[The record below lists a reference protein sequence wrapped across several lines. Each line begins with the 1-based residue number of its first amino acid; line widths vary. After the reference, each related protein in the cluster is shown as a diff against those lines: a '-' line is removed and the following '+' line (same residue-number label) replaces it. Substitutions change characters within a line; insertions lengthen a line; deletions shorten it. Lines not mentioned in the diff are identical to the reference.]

1 MEQTGALV
9 CIERERLRKRFGNW
23 VQVDGPK
30 RVFRK
35 EKQGDKWV
43 TIDPAQPSFDGRKVL
58 YGFLCLVLGSG
69 GGIISYRA

>member
-9 CIERERLRKRFGNW
+9 CIERERLRRRFGNW

-43 TIDPAQPSFDGRKVL
+43 TIDPAQPSFDGRKSPL
-58 YGFLCLVLGSG
+58 RFPLSCARLG
-69 GGIISYRA
+69 RWDNKL